1 MITIQEVLTKKEL
14 KAFVKFPFELYK
26 GSPYWVPPIISQEM
40 EVFNKAK
47 NPIFID
53 ADANLFVALKNDK
66 IVGRIAVII
75 NQLDL
80 KQSHNKVR
88 FGWFD
93 VIDDIEVTKALI
105 SKVNEIGKLNNL
117 EYMEGPIGFSNLDK
131 VGVLTEG
138 YDHIGS
144 MITWY
149 NYPYYV
155 DHLVKSGMVQE
166 KEYQENKFP
175 FSHVKPE
182 FFNRVN
188 NLVKERYGLR
198 PLNFTKTKDLMP
210 YVDQM
215 FDLFNRSYVE
225 LASFVEITD
234 IQIEYFKKKFISFI
248 NPEFIKFVMDED
260 DNMVAFA
267 VVMPS
272 FAEALQK
279 ANGKLF
285 PFGFIHL
292 LKAKKNCETV
302 SFYLIGVD
310 PKYKNK
316 GVTAIIFNEYYK
328 SLKRIGVKNCIRTP
342 ELEENYASHQ
352 IWKHF
357 EAEIFKRRKTYRKN
371 LE

>member
-1 MITIQEVLTKKEL
+1 MITLKEVHTKKEL
-14 KAFVKFPFELYK
+14 KDFVKFPFELYK

-40 EVFNKAK
+40 EVFNIDV
-47 NPIFID
+47 NPVFQD
-53 ADANLFVALKNDK
+53 ADANLFVAIKNNK

-75 NQLDL
+75 NKLDL
-80 KQSHNKVR
+80 KQSNNKVR

-93 VIDDIEVTKALI
+93 TIDDIEVTKALLN
-105 SKVNEIGKLNNL
+105 KANDIGKQNNL
-117 EYMEGPIGFSNLDK
+117 DYIEGPIGFSNLDK
-131 VGVLTEG
+131 VGALTEG

-155 DHLVKSGMVQE
+155 EHFTKLGMVQE

-175 FSHVKPE
+175 FSNVKPE
-182 FFNRVN
+182 FFYRVN
-188 NLVKERYGLR
+188 NLVKKRYGLR

-215 FDLFNRSYVE
+215 FDLFNKSYSE
-225 LASFVEITD
+225 LSSFVEITEV
-234 IQIEYFKKKFISFI
+234 QKAYFKKKFISFI
-248 NPEFIKFVMDED
+248 NPEFIKFVMDEN

-279 ANGKLF
+279 AKGKLY
-285 PFGFIHL
+285 PFGFFHL
-292 LKAKKNCETV
+292 LKAKKECKTV

-316 GVTAIIFNEYYK
+316 GVTAIIFNEYYET
-328 SLKRIGVKNCIRTP
+328 LKPMGVENCIRTP
-342 ELEENYASHQ
+342 ELEENFASHQ

-357 EAEIFKRRKTYRKN
+357 DATTYKRRKTFRKD
-371 LE
+371 LV

>member
-1 MITIQEVLTKKEL
+1 MITLKEVLTKKEL

-26 GSPYWVPPIISQEM
+26 GSPYWVPPIISEEM
-40 EVFNKAK
+40 EVFNKET
-47 NPIFID
+47 NPVFMD
-53 ADANLFVALKNDK
+53 ADANLFLAYKNNK

-75 NQLDL
+75 NKLDL

-93 VIDDIEVTKALI
+93 TIDDIEVTKALLN
-105 SKVNEIGKLNNL
+105 KANHIGKQNNL

-131 VGVLTEG
+131 VGALTEG

-144 MITWY
+144 MVTWY

-155 DHLVKSGMVQE
+155 EHFLSLGMVQE
-166 KEYQENKFP
+166 KEYQENIFP
-175 FSHVKPE
+175 FSNVKPE
-182 FFNRVN
+182 HFYRIN
-188 NLVKERYGLR
+188 NLVKKRYGLR

-215 FDLFNRSYVE
+215 FDLFNKSYSE
-225 LASFVEITD
+225 LSSFVEITEV
-234 IQIEYFKKKFISFI
+234 QKAYFKKKFISFI

-285 PFGFIHL
+285 PIGFYHL
-292 LKAKKNCETV
+292 LKAKKECKTV
-302 SFYLIGVD
+302 SFYLIGVE

-316 GVTAIIFNEYYK
+316 GVTAIIFNEYYET
-328 SLKRIGVKNCIRTP
+328 LKPMGVINCIRTP
-342 ELEENYASHQ
+342 ELEENFASHQ

-357 EAEIFKRRKTYRKN
+357 DATTYKRRKTFRKD
-371 LE
+371 LV